1 MIIQGQGTRHG
12 CDIEGTKSSFTLSWT
27 GWLLLVGAVF
37 GALCWSPAPAP
48 AAFIVS
54 FDLNS
59 AKLDYVNT
67 TKVLTVTENL
77 GSDLLVRQED
87 GIDVLDSA
95 KIVGGGDFNFTFTLD
110 MLAGSG
116 TDDWSASG
124 TLKFTDTDKTS
135 NAVSGDFTSSS
146 VEIFPFAG
154 GVLQIEGT
162 LYDNTPSILQNRG
175 NPWEFVGE
183 ETIPGEHTADGTD
196 GKVGQITINSPG
208 AYDDG
213 VVFILK
219 FGVGTNSLD
228 TLFGDNFTKTGGE
241 VKGHISP
248 EPATLAMLALGG
260 LAILRRRRRK

>member
-1 MIIQGQGTRHG
+1 MIIQRMG
-12 CDIEGTKSSFTLSWT
+12 CGVNKAKGKCTLVWRS
-27 GWLLLVGAVF
+27 WLLLAAIS
-37 GALCWSPAPAP
+37 GALCLSPVPAT

-59 AKLDYVNT
+59 AKLEYVEAT
-67 TKVLTVTENL
+67 HKLTITENL
-77 GSDLLVRQED
+77 GSDLLVREED

-110 MLAGSG
+110 LLAGSG

-124 TLKFTDTDKTS
+124 TLKFTDTDQTS
-135 NAVSGDFTSSS
+135 DAVSGDFTSSS

-175 NPWEFVGE
+175 NPWEFIGE
-183 ETIPGEHTADGTD
+183 ETIPGEHTGDGTD
-196 GKVGQITINSPG
+196 GKAGQITINSPG

-228 TLFGDNFTKTGGE
+228 TLFGDDFTKTGGE

-248 EPATLAMLALGG
+248 EPATLGLLALGG
-260 LAILRRRRRK
+260 MVLLSRRKRNR